1 MERNSEKEPSDG
13 IDELLRK
20 NAESRG
26 KLTRLQEELHRIKRE
41 RSILN
46 QIAAIFLTAPDEEI
60 YGNVLKVI
68 LEATESEFGIF
79 GFIAENGDL
88 VVPSLTSDIWDKCQ
102 VPDKSIVFPVP
113 TWGNSVWGRAIKERR
128 SINSEGP
135 FRVPS
140 GHVPLG
146 NCLAVPI
153 LYGNK
158 AIGLL
163 AVANRQP
170 GYTEDEKVLVEGIA
184 ASISPILKAR
194 LQRDRQEKERSL
206 AEEALHKREQAFRA
220 LLENSP
226 DFIARFDPDGRIL
239 YCNRITEEAAGAA
252 LEDLY
257 GKTLMEAF
265 PEFGGVHTVHDSI
278 KEVVKTGSA
287 VRTEIIIHTPHA
299 QTPPYYQV
307 SLVPERDSTDRVVS
321 VLGIG
326 RDISALKETER
337 QLSTLVENF
346 PDAIV
351 RFDGECRYLYVSPNA
366 RKVVGE
372 PREDFVGRTVDEI
385 YPGTVS
391 GDKSLSD
398 LIREV
403 FEQGESNTCAAVRS
417 LPDGERVFD
426 LRHIPEFD
434 QSGRVKTVLGICRD
448 VTEQRK
454 AEKDNLAHLRF
465 YESMDRINRA
475 IQGTDNIEQMMS
487 DVLDALL
494 SIFECDRAWL
504 FYPADPDAETWRV
517 PMERTRPE
525 YPGALALGTDLEMS
539 PHMAEVIRAVRDS
552 DNPVKFGPGG
562 DRPLPPDFSVRFDY
576 QSFIATA
583 LYPKTGKPWM
593 FGLHQCSYAREWTPA
608 EARLFEAIGRRL
620 TDGLTS
626 LLVYHDVQTSERRQ
640 RFALQLGKIGVFEA
654 DLESRRGTWTAE
666 IERIWGMPVDTDDVL
681 TFCREHVHPEDLPMV
696 RRVYEEVLQSREER
710 EMEFRIVRSEGTIR
724 WIRWRGQV
732 VQDAGG
738 RHSRIICVNMDVT
751 EGKEV
756 EDERRRLEARLF
768 QSQKIESIGTLTGG
782 IAHDFNNILSALMGY
797 AALLQ
802 MKMEEKDPLRSF
814 VDEIVSGSQKA
825 AELTRSLLA
834 FSRQQPITFFTL
846 GVKDIVT
853 GIEKLLRR
861 LVTEDVAI
869 KTILAADQPVIRADA
884 TQIEQVLLNLAT
896 NARDAMPNGGSLLIE
911 TRITELDE
919 TFVRSHGYGEP
930 GRYALIAVSD
940 TGVGMDEATRQRAF
954 DPFFTTK
961 EVGKG
966 TGLGLSTV
974 YGIVKQHNGYITVYS
989 EPNIGTTFHVY
1000 LPIEH
1005 RIVPREKQTAA
1016 AAKEVRGGTEVILV
1030 AEDNQAVRNLMK
1042 DVLTQYGYT
1051 IIEAVDGADAVD
1063 KFKKADH
1070 VDLLILDSVMPKR
1083 NGRETYNEIHSLT
1096 PDVRVLFISGY
1107 TRDVIL
1113 NKGIEDNRF
1122 PFLSKPIQ
1130 AIALLNKVR
1139 EVLDQ

>member
-1 MERNSEKEPSDG
+1 
-13 IDELLRK
+13 
-20 NAESRG
+20 
-26 KLTRLQEELHRIKRE
+26 
-41 RSILN
+41 
-46 QIAAIFLTAPDEEI
+46 
-60 YGNVLKVI
+60 
-68 LEATESEFGIF
+68 
-79 GFIAENGDL
+79 
-88 VVPSLTSDIWDKCQ
+88 
-102 VPDKSIVFPVP
+102 
-113 TWGNSVWGRAIKERR
+113 
-128 SINSEGP
+128 
-135 FRVPS
+135 
-140 GHVPLG
+140 
-146 NCLAVPI
+146 
-153 LYGNK
+153 
-158 AIGLL
+158 
-163 AVANRQP
+163 
-170 GYTEDEKVLVEGIA
+170 
-184 ASISPILKAR
+184 
-194 LQRDRQEKERSL
+194 
-206 AEEALHKREQAFRA
+206 
-220 LLENSP
+220 
-226 DFIARFDPDGRIL
+226 
-239 YCNRITEEAAGAA
+239 
-252 LEDLY
+252 
-257 GKTLMEAF
+257 
-265 PEFGGVHTVHDSI
+265 
-278 KEVVKTGSA
+278 
-287 VRTEIIIHTPHA
+287 
-299 QTPPYYQV
+299 
-307 SLVPERDSTDRVVS
+307 
-321 VLGIG
+321 
-326 RDISALKETER
+326 
-337 QLSTLVENF
+337 
-346 PDAIV
+346 
-351 RFDGECRYLYVSPNA
+351 
-366 RKVVGE
+366 
-372 PREDFVGRTVDEI
+372 
-385 YPGTVS
+385 
-391 GDKSLSD
+391 
-398 LIREV
+398 
-403 FEQGESNTCAAVRS
+403 
-417 LPDGERVFD
+417 
-426 LRHIPEFD
+426 
-434 QSGRVKTVLGICRD
+434 
-448 VTEQRK
+448 
-454 AEKDNLAHLRF
+454 
-465 YESMDRINRA
+465 
-475 IQGTDNIEQMMS
+475 
-487 DVLDALL
+487 
-494 SIFECDRAWL
+494 
-504 FYPADPDAETWRV
+504 
-517 PMERTRPE
+517 
-525 YPGALALGTDLEMS
+525 
-539 PHMAEVIRAVRDS
+539 
-552 DNPVKFGPGG
+552 
-562 DRPLPPDFSVRFDY
+562 
-576 QSFIATA
+576 
-583 LYPKTGKPWM
+583 
-593 FGLHQCSYAREWTPA
+593 
-608 EARLFEAIGRRL
+608 
-620 TDGLTS
+620 
-626 LLVYHDVQTSERRQ
+626 
-640 RFALQLGKIGVFEA
+640 
-654 DLESRRGTWTAE
+654 
-666 IERIWGMPVDTDDVL
+666 
-681 TFCREHVHPEDLPMV
+681 
-696 RRVYEEVLQSREER
+696 
-710 EMEFRIVRSEGTIR
+710 
-724 WIRWRGQV
+724 
-732 VQDAGG
+732 
-738 RHSRIICVNMDVT
+738 
-751 EGKEV
+751 
-756 EDERRRLEARLF
+756 
-768 QSQKIESIGTLTGG
+768 GG